1 MLTRYKIE
9 NGSVQE
15 SVDLSAGILVFI
27 APDES
32 EKIML
37 KEQFALDDYDVA
49 SALDAD
55 EIPRL
60 ETVGDRI
67 FIIWKIPERSLIG
80 KMIDL
85 GVLTVGIAVR
95 QNRVAIIMNRG
106 EVSFAT
112 REFKGV
118 NNNTVAFLLGF
129 LLHGVRHYVGHL
141 RAIKMMSSDIE
152 KRLTVSMENHY
163 LLQMFSLSE
172 CLVYYIDS
180 IEGNNVV
187 LSKLRAMA
195 PSLGAD
201 AQMISSLDDIILEGN
216 QAARQ
221 ANIYSTVLSGLMDA
235 RGTIIN
241 NNMNVLLTN
250 LTLINIIFLPL
261 NLIASIGGMSE
272 WSMMTSGLDW
282 RVSYAIFI
290 VAMVALGWVTWLFV
304 RRVIIEK
311 IGGERRRRKHHRHG
325 TDYHS

>member
-1 MLTRYKIE
+1 MLTKYKIE

-15 SVDLSAGILVFI
+15 STDPSAAIMVFI
-27 APDES
+27 APEDA
-32 EKIML
+32 EKNML
-37 KEQFALDDYDVA
+37 KEQFALDDYDIA

-106 EVSFAT
+106 EVSFST
-112 REFKGV
+112 REFKNV
-118 NNNTVAFLLGF
+118 NNMVAFLLGY

-163 LLQMFSLSE
+163 LLQMFNLSE
-172 CLVYYIDS
+172 SLVYYIDS
-180 IEGNNVV
+180 IEGNNIV

-201 AQMISSLDDIILEGN
+201 SQMISSLDDIILEGS

-272 WSMMTSGLDW
+272 WSMMTQGIDW
-282 RVSYAIFI
+282 RLSYAIFI
-290 VAMVALGWVTWLFV
+290 ISMVVLGWLTWLFV

-311 IGGERRRRKHHRHG
+311 IGGERRRRHRHHS
-325 TDYHS
+325 TDYHT